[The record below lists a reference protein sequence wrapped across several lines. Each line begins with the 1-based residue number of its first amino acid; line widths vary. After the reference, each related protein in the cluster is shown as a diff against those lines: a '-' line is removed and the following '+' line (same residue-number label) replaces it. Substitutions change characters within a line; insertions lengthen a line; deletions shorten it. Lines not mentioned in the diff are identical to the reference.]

1 MIWHWLN
8 AEIWG
13 PMWPNMFAPSAFTL
27 GAVIIAHIRT
37 RRLARRN
44 HEDLKRHV
52 TKETQ

>member
-1 MIWHWLN
+1 VIRNLWNDL
-8 AEIWG
+8 
-13 PMWPNMFAPSAFTL
+13 WPNAVAPSIWTILAI
-27 GAVIIAHIRT
+27 VIAHIRT